1 MKRLISVVLIVILW
15 ACSNIAVSET
25 ADIIMADP
33 VFHSASAMLSTR
45 KDVSFDF
52 STTSTVSYI
61 MTTRCWLQ
69 KKIGNYWI
77 GVKELEAPDVIA
89 TNTAFYGAFMDYAAD
104 IGTGTYR
111 VGYTAK
117 ADGHS
122 ITRYTNSRTFD

>member
-1 MKRLISVVLIVILW
+1 MKKFIGIVMVLILV
-15 ACSNIAVSET
+15 ACTSIAISEA
-25 ADIIMADP
+25 ADIMADP

-69 KKIGNYWI
+69 KKTGNYWI
-77 GVKELEAPDVIA
+77 WVKELEAPDEIA
-89 TNTAFYGAFMDYAAD
+89 TNTAFYGAFMDYSAD

-111 VGYTAK
+111 VGFTAE

-122 ITRYTNSRTFD
+122 ITRYTNARTFD

>member
-1 MKRLISVVLIVILW
+1 MKKLVTILLILILAICTCV
-15 ACSNIAVSET
+15 ATSET
-25 ADIIMADP
+25 AVVMADP

-69 KKIGNYWI
+69 KKTGNYWI
-77 GVKELEAPDVIA
+77 WVKELEAPAVIA
-89 TNTAFYGAFMDYAAD
+89 TNTAFYGAFMDYSAD